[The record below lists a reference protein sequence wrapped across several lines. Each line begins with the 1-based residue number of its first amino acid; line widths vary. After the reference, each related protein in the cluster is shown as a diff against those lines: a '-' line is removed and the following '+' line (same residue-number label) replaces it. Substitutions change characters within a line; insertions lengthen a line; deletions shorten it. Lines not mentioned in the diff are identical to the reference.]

1 MKINAVITPQ
11 LVEAVNHMTEHDSE
25 NAIFYIEML
34 HEIKTH
40 FIFTLGNG
48 NEDGDGDKT
57 ITYLQEISTLQEM
70 MKGFIQKAEN

>member
-11 LVEAVNHMTEHDSE
+11 LVESVNYLTEYDSE

-40 FIFTLGNG
+40 FIFSFDNG
-48 NEDGDGDKT
+48 NEDRDKT

-70 MKGFIQKAEN
+70 MKGFIQKTEN